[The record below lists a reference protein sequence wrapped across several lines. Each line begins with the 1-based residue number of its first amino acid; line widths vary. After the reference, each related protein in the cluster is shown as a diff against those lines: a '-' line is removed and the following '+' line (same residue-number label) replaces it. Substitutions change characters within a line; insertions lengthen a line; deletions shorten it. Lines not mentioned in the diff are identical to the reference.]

1 MPPTA
6 TLKPRAIVLSGPS
19 GSGKSTLIAELFKEY
34 PTAFAFSISHTTRS
48 PRPGE
53 QDGREYHFI
62 PRANMEK
69 MIALGEFL
77 ETTEFSSNLY
87 GTSKKSVE
95 DVAQTGRICLL
106 DVDKQDTTRSPRPG
120 EQDGREYHFI
130 PRANMEK
137 MIALGEFLETTE
149 FSSNLYGTSKKS
161 VEDVAQTGRICLLDV
176 DKQGVKNIR
185 NTDLNAL
192 FIYISPPSY
201 EILEQRLRGRKT
213 ESEAAIE
220 KRLREAKESMEFSK
234 EPGMYDHIVMNDQ
247 LDAAYQTLKEILR
260 KDIEAVLEQQ
270 KVNNADK

>member
-6 TLKPRAIVLSGPS
+6 ALKPRAIVLSGPS
-19 GSGKSTLIAELFKEY
+19 GSGKSTLITEFFKEY

-87 GTSKKSVE
+87 GTSKK
-95 DVAQTGRICLL
+95 A
-106 DVDKQDTTRSPRPG
+106 
-120 EQDGREYHFI
+120 
-130 PRANMEK
+130 
-137 MIALGEFLETTE
+137 
-149 FSSNLYGTSKKS
+149 

-185 NTDLNAL
+185 STNLNAL

-220 KRLREAKESMEFSK
+220 KRLKEAKESMEFSK
-234 EPGMYDHIVMNDQ
+234 EPGMYDHIILNDQ
-247 LDAAYQTLKEILR
+247 LDVAYQQLKEILR

-270 KVNNADK
+270 KVNNAGK